1 MTPVGAVFHRTAYA
15 QLETVPTQHGAR
27 KCLFIFRI
35 HHSSLMNQCTNEP
48 MISTFHASRFTYHVS
63 RVTLFILS
71 LLVLGCGGGVKLID
85 LPDSSVALDLSEKQ
99 RENIEP
105 KIVLIRDIVEDYEF
119 ERDEVEAEYHLYYTR
134 ASLAP
139 MSRYEGGRGSRVRLE
154 WHELRIKLRSF
165 AAQRRQYAK
174 EISGLIREIHADL
187 TPDQRVAFE
196 KIKLPELRLPE
207 ALRRRHYDEFGMGL
221 RGMPYRF

>member
-1 MTPVGAVFHRTAYA
+1 MTSQYV
-15 QLETVPTQHGAR
+15 
-27 KCLFIFRI
+27 
-35 HHSSLMNQCTNEP
+35 
-48 MISTFHASRFTYHVS
+48 SRFTQL
-63 RVTLFILS
+63 TLLIFS
-71 LLVLGCGGGVKLID
+71 LLVLGCGGGVKLIN
-85 LPDSSVALDLSEKQ
+85 LPDSSVALNLSKEQ

-119 ERDEVEAEYHLYYTR
+119 ERDEVEAEYRSYYAR
-134 ASLAP
+134 ASLP
-139 MSRYEGGRGSRVRLE
+139 RMSRYEGGRVDRGVRLE

-196 KIKLPELRLPE
+196 DIKLPELRLPE
-207 ALRRRHYDEFGMGL
+207 VLRRRHYDEFSLGL